1 MCTGP
6 LSYAIIKIKV
16 AAKGKG
22 REKAKRVD
30 CCCSALEAPAG
41 IVCLLLCCV
50 THSGASKHWASL
62 SSFLVFFK
70 GLRRG
75 FCFFFFF
82 FFFDSCRSLL
92 LFMLHFYCWV
102 TRDFPRGV
110 ARTRKLP
117 RPIFLPGRG
126 SYLLD
131 YYRVLPYLPL
141 ESLDGIAVTF
151 SFIVPSLNELN
162 WAGTLRFIYVSA
174 R

>member
-75 FCFFFFF
+75 FCFFFFLF
-82 FFFDSCRSLL
+82 FFRFLPFPSAFHVAFLL
-92 LFMLHFYCWV
+92 LGNE
-102 TRDFPRGV
+102 R
-110 ARTRKLP
+110 LP
-117 RPIFLPGRG
+117 SGGGKSSQTAAAHLSPGA
-126 SYLLD
+126 
-131 YYRVLPYLPL
+131 RVLFIRLLSCVAIFAFRVIGWNCSYFL
-141 ESLDGIAVTF
+141 VHR
-151 SFIVPSLNELN
+151 SFAN
-162 WAGTLRFIYVSA
+162 
-174 R
+174 